1 MNSQP
6 MLSRRAVL
14 KSATAAISLPFL
26 DAMMPRGVF
35 ASATNAAATAPLR
48 MAFVY
53 VPNGIHM
60 ENWTPKEEGA
70 NYTPT
75 PLLSKLSAFKNDFS
89 VLTGLT
95 CDKARANGDGPG
107 DHARSMAA
115 FLTCS
120 QPRKTAGADLRAG
133 ISVDQLAATRLGS
146 ATKLP
151 SLEIGCDKG
160 QNAGNC
166 DSGYSCAYSN
176 NLSWR
181 SEQTPMPKEVDPKQ
195 VFERLYGKPRNEDD
209 RLSILDSVLDEANS
223 LESRLGG
230 ADRRK
235 LDEYLTSIREMESR
249 LQRNKKSN
257 EDIKPPIEKP
267 TGIPKEYSD
276 HMKTLADLQ
285 VLAFQSDITRI
296 STFVFANEGSNR
308 SYKFIGVPEGHHDL
322 SHHGGDKEKHEKIAR
337 INQFHIDHLVYLIN
351 KLKSVKEGNG
361 NLLDN
366 MMLLYGSGIGDGN
379 RHNHDQLPI
388 LLFGK
393 AGGKLNPGRHIKYK
407 NDTPIANLYLAML
420 QRLGIEQKRFGDSTG
435 ILQNI

>member
-1 MNSQP
+1 MTSQP
-6 MLSRRAVL
+6 MLSRRAML
-14 KSATAAISLPFL
+14 KSTTAAIALPFL

-35 ASATNAAATAPLR
+35 ASMTHTVAPAPLR

-53 VPNGIHM
+53 VPNGVHM

-70 NYTPT
+70 NYQMT
-75 PLLSKLSAFKNDFS
+75 PLLSKLSDFKKDFS

-120 QPRKTAGADLRAG
+120 QPKKTAGADLRAG
-133 ISVDQLAATRLGS
+133 VSVDQVAAMKLGN

-151 SLEIGCDKG
+151 SLEIGCDRG

-181 SEQTPMPKEVDPKQ
+181 SEQTPMPKETDPKQ
-195 VFERLYGKPRNEDD
+195 VFDRLYGRPKNEDD
-209 RLSILDSVLDEANS
+209 RLSILDSVLDDAQS
-223 LESRLGG
+223 LESKLGG
-230 ADRRK
+230 SDRRK
-235 LDEYLTSIREMESR
+235 LDEYLTSIREMEGR
-249 LQRNKKSN
+249 LQRNKKEN
-257 EDIKPPIEKP
+257 VEIKPTIEKP
-267 TGIPKEYSD
+267 GGIPKEYSD
-276 HMKTLADLQ
+276 HMKILADLQ
-285 VLAFQSDITRI
+285 VLALQSDITRF

-337 INQFHIDHLVYLIN
+337 INQFHVDHLVYLIN
-351 KLKSVKEGNG
+351 KLKSVKEGNST
-361 NLLDN
+361 LLDN

-435 ILQNI
+435 ILQNL

>member
-1 MNSQP
+1 MREP
-6 MLSRRAVL
+6 ISRRTML
-14 KSATAAISLPFL
+14 KGVTASIALPFL
-26 DAMMPRGVF
+26 EGMIPGGVM
-35 ASATNAAATAPLR
+35 ASVAETVKAPLR

-60 ENWTPKEEGA
+60 EDWTPQSEGA
-70 NYTPT
+70 NYELTPS
-75 PLLSKLSAFKNDFS
+75 LAKLAEFKKDFS
-89 VLTGLT
+89 VLSGLT

-107 DHARSMAA
+107 DHARAMSA
-115 FLTCS
+115 FLTGS
-120 QPRKTAGADLRAG
+120 QPKKTAGADIRIG
-133 ISVDQLAATRLGS
+133 MSVDQVAASQLGHH
-146 ATKLP
+146 TKLP

-160 QNAGNC
+160 MNAGNC

-195 VFERLYGKPRNEDD
+195 IFERLFGSPKNHDD
-209 RLSILDSVLDEANS
+209 RRSVLDAVLDDAHS
-223 LESRLGG
+223 LEKQLGG
-230 ADRRK
+230 ADKRK

-249 LQRNKKSN
+249 LNRSKLENAK
-257 EDIKPPIEKP
+257 IKAPAEKP

-276 HMKTLADLQ
+276 HLKALADLQ
-285 VLAFQSDITRI
+285 VLAFQADLTRF

-322 SHHGGDKEKHEKIAR
+322 SHHGGDKAKHEKIAR
-337 INQFHIDHLVYLIN
+337 INQFHLEHLAYLIG

-361 NLLDN
+361 TLLDN

-393 AGGKLNPGRHIKYK
+393 GGGSLNPGRHVKYAF
-407 NDTPIANLYLAML
+407 NTPITNLYVAML
-420 QRLGIEQKRFGDSTG
+420 QRLGIQQKRFGDSNG
-435 ILQNI
+435 VLGEL

>member
-1 MNSQP
+1 M
-6 MLSRRAVL
+6 L
-14 KSATAAISLPFL
+14 KSTTTAIALPFL

-35 ASATNAAATAPLR
+35 ASMTNTVAPAPLR
-48 MAFVY
+48 MAFAY
-53 VPNGIHM
+53 VPNGVHM
-60 ENWTPKEEGA
+60 ENWTPKEEGT
-70 NYTPT
+70 NYQFT
-75 PLLSKLSAFKNDFS
+75 PLLSKLSDFKKDFS

-120 QPRKTAGADLRAG
+120 QPKKTAGADLRAG
-133 ISVDQLAATRLGS
+133 VSVDQVAAMKLGH

-151 SLEIGCDKG
+151 SLEIGCDRG

-181 SEQTPMPKEVDPKQ
+181 SEQTPMPKETDPKQ
-195 VFERLYGKPRNEDD
+195 VFERLYGRPKNEDD
-209 RLSILDSVLDEANS
+209 RLSILDSVLDDAQS
-223 LESRLGG
+223 LEAKLGG
-230 ADRRK
+230 SDRRK

-249 LQRNKKSN
+249 LQRNKKEN
-257 EDIKPPIEKP
+257 VEIKPTIEKP
-267 TGIPKEYSD
+267 GGIPKEYSD
-276 HMKTLADLQ
+276 HMKILADLQ
-285 VLAFQSDITRI
+285 VLALQSDITRF

-322 SHHGGDKEKHEKIAR
+322 SHHGGDKEKHEKISR
-337 INQFHIDHLVYLIN
+337 INQFHVEHLAYLIT

-361 NLLDN
+361 TLLDN

-393 AGGKLNPGRHIKYK
+393 GGGKLNPGRHIKYK

-435 ILQNI
+435 ILQNL

>member
-1 MNSQP
+1 MTLN
-6 MLSRRAVL
+6 RRTLL
-14 KSATAAISLPFL
+14 KGVGAAIALPFL
-26 DAMMPRGVF
+26 DGMLPRSIMA
-35 ASATNAAATAPLR
+35 ASADAAKAPLR

-60 ENWTPKEEGA
+60 ENWTPKTEGSS
-70 NYTPT
+70 YEITPT
-75 PLLSKLSAFKNDFS
+75 LAKLAEFKNDFS

-95 CDKARANGDGPG
+95 ADKARANGDGPG
-107 DHARSMAA
+107 DHARAMSA
-115 FLTCS
+115 FLTGA
-120 QPRKTAGADLRAG
+120 QPKKTAGADIRIG
-133 ISVDQLAATRLGS
+133 MSVDQVAASKLGHE
-146 ATKLP
+146 TKLS

-160 QNAGNC
+160 ANAGNC

-176 NLSWR
+176 NISWR

-195 VFERLYGKPRNEDD
+195 VFERLYGIPKNNDD
-209 RLSILDSVLDEANS
+209 RLSVLDAVRDDAKS
-223 LESRLGG
+223 LEAKLGG

-235 LDEYLTSIREMESR
+235 LDEYLTSIREMEGR
-249 LQRNKKSN
+249 LQRNKKA
-257 EDIKPPIEKP
+257 DIQIKPPIEKP

-285 VLAFQSDITRI
+285 VLAFQADITRY

-308 SYKFIGVPEGHHDL
+308 SYKFIGVPEGHHDI
-322 SHHGGDKEKHEKIAR
+322 SHHGGDKSKHEKLAT
-337 INQFHIDHLVYLIN
+337 INQFHIEHLAYLIG

-361 NLLDN
+361 TLLDN

-393 AGGKLNPGRHIKYK
+393 GGGTLNPGRHVKYAF
-407 NDTPIANLYLAML
+407 NTPIANLYVAML
-420 QRLGIEQKRFGDSTG
+420 KRLGIDQKRFGDSNG
-435 ILQNI
+435 VLGNL

>member
-1 MNSQP
+1 MTSQP
-6 MLSRRAVL
+6 ISRRAL
-14 KSATAAISLPFL
+14 LQGATAAIALPFL
-26 DAMMPRGVF
+26 EGMLPRSVM
-35 ASATNAAATAPLR
+35 ASSPAAKAPVR

-53 VPNGIHM
+53 VPNGVHM
-60 ENWTPKEEGA
+60 EHWTPADVGS
-70 NYTPT
+70 NYQLT
-75 PLLSKLSAFKNDFS
+75 PLLNKLAAHKNDFS

-107 DHARSMAA
+107 DHARAMSA

-120 QPRKTAGADLRAG
+120 QPKKTSGADIRIG
-133 ISVDQLAATRLGS
+133 MSVDQLAASRLGNE
-146 ATKLP
+146 TKLS

-160 QNAGNC
+160 MNAGNC

-181 SEQTPMPKEVDPKQ
+181 SEQTPMPKEVDPVQ
-195 VFERLYGKPRNEDD
+195 VFERLYGVPKNNDD
-209 RLSILDSVLDEANS
+209 RLSVLDAVRDDAHS
-223 LESRLGG
+223 LKNKLGG

-249 LQRNKKSN
+249 LQRNKKA
-257 EDIKPPIEKP
+257 DLQVKPPIPKP

-285 VLAFQSDITRI
+285 VLAFQSDLTRF

-308 SYKFIGVPEGHHDL
+308 SYKHIGVPEGHHDL
-322 SHHGGDKEKHEKIAR
+322 SHHGGDKEKHAKIAK
-337 INQFHIDHLVYLIN
+337 INEFHLDHLDYLITR
-351 KLKSVKEGNG
+351 LKAVKEGNG
-361 NLLDN
+361 TLLDN

-393 AGGKLNPGRHIKYK
+393 GGGTLNPGRHVKYAF
-407 NDTPIANLYLAML
+407 NTPIANLYVAML
-420 QRLGIEQKRFGDSTG
+420 DKLGIQQKRFGDSNG
-435 ILQNI
+435 KLDNL

>member
-1 MNSQP
+1 
-6 MLSRRAVL
+6 
-14 KSATAAISLPFL
+14 
-26 DAMMPRGVF
+26 
-35 ASATNAAATAPLR
+35 
-48 MAFVY
+48 
-53 VPNGIHM
+53 
-60 ENWTPKEEGA
+60 
-70 NYTPT
+70 
-75 PLLSKLSAFKNDFS
+75 
-89 VLTGLT
+89 
-95 CDKARANGDGPG
+95 
-107 DHARSMAA
+107 
-115 FLTCS
+115 
-120 QPRKTAGADLRAG
+120 
-133 ISVDQLAATRLGS
+133 LAASRLGS

-351 KLKSVKEGNG
+351 KLKLVKEGNG